1 MITIYN
7 LFPSH
12 LNLNGDAANADV
24 LAKRLSWQGVSNR
37 IVAIETAEDMQL
49 ATNHISSGGGEC
61 FLVVGHGSQ
70 AALKDLEKF
79 QAECRAI
86 FEAAQAQGVPSI
98 VVASGLEL
106 VGHAPS
112 SLTER
117 RSEFIFT
124 ETTVEGWPQKAFG
137 YLNSTYDC
145 ESVRVRGTAILTT
158 LHGPFLAKNPEWLD
172 AILPRLGVEPVT
184 GPSAA
189 KAREYAEKI
198 WEQNSK

>member
-24 LAKRLSWQGVSNR
+24 LAKRLEWQGVPQR
-37 IVAIETAEDMQL
+37 IVDIETEEDLQ
-49 ATNHISSGGGEC
+49 AANNHISRGGGDC
-61 FLVVGHGSQ
+61 ILVVGHGSQ

-79 QAECRAI
+79 QAECKTL
-86 FEAAQAQGVPSI
+86 FDAALAQGVASI

-106 VGHAPS
+106 LGQTPS

-117 RSEFIFT
+117 RSEFVFT
-124 ETTVEGWPQKAFG
+124 DTTVEGWPQKAFG

-145 ESVRVRGTAILTT
+145 ELVRVWRNAIITT
-158 LHGPFLAKNPEWLD
+158 LHGPFLAKNPDWLD
-172 AILPRLGVEPVT
+172 ALLQKLGIEPVT